1 MQVSLGQADVEL
13 TLLEVCEYGKASLC
27 LVSSYSPKPLGPHVL
42 WRFLF
47 LLGIPL
53 PLGFWPCPSSCS
65 EFYLASPLG
74 C

>member
-47 LLGIPL
+47 LLGIH
-53 PLGFWPCPSSCS
+53 PSASRI
-65 EFYLASPLG
+65 LALSLKLQ
-74 C
+74 